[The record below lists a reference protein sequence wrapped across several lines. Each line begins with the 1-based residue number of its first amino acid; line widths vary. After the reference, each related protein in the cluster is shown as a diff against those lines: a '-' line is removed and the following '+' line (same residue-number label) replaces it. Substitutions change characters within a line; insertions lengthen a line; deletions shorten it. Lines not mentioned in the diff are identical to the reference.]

1 MLKDKR
7 CVHLDFHTYEGIEGV
22 GKDFDKEAFRAAL
35 KEAELDSV
43 TLFAKCHHGNFYYF
57 SDKFPTHPHLEK
69 PLLDLQLEACR
80 EAGASAKLYIS
91 AGHDEQVA
99 IEHPEWLVLPESGV
113 PQSRFNDYFH
123 YLCFNSPYMD
133 ILVAQAEEV
142 TRRYMPDGLFFD
154 IITECAC
161 VCNACR
167 RDMKKKGLDYQNH
180 EDVMQEAREVLAEWT
195 NRVRRAVRAIKPDIL
210 VFFNGGDFPVGRHDR
225 MDINDQLEAESL
237 PTGGYNYDHFP
248 MSMAYIRRE
257 GKNCIGMTGKFHGKW
272 GEFGGFKYKDALLY
286 EGAQCLAFDAGL
298 SVGDQLDPS
307 GRLDAYTY
315 ENIGNA
321 MRYIKAREPWRGGE
335 PLVDLAV
342 LSDIRSLHTPE
353 GQALGKKEL
362 NKGRTGISRM
372 LFEAKYLFDIIGY
385 EEISCKYPL
394 IILADEKAEL
404 DEREYTALS
413 SYVAAGGKI
422 LASGKAPLYQGK
434 MAFDLGCEYI
444 GKDAYRPSYLRAD
457 YKLAA
462 ADGMALVLYEDF
474 HAVRPTGEV
483 LADQIHP
490 YFQRGGTRFCSHNN
504 TPANFEDTA
513 PAVTAGKDGIY
524 IAADLLSEYAAS
536 GSLSAKQIVLPLL
549 ARLLPHKTVEKT
561 NLPSSGK
568 AVVYEKDGSYL
579 CHLLY
584 ANIMKRGDGI
594 EVIEDLATI
603 ADIDVTLRLPRAVTR
618 AVAHPEEREL
628 PLVQNA
634 DGTVSF
640 RLDRLYCSAI
650 IELS

>member
-1 MLKDKR
+1 MKDKR
-7 CVHLDFHTYEGIEGV
+7 CVHLDFHTYEGIEDV
-22 GKDFDKEAFRAAL
+22 GKDFDKEAFAAAL
-35 KEAELDSV
+35 KEAAIDSI

-57 SDKFPTHPHLEK
+57 SDKFPTHPHLAK

-80 EAGASAKLYIS
+80 EAGVSAKIYIS

-113 PQSRFNDYFH
+113 PQSCFNDYFH

-298 SVGDQLDPS
+298 SVGDQLDPT
-307 GRLDAYTY
+307 GRVDSYTY

-321 MRYIKAREPWRGGE
+321 MRYIKARERWQGGT

-342 LSDIRSLHTPE
+342 LSDMHSLHTPE
-353 GQALGKKEL
+353 GQVLGKKEL
-362 NKGRTGISRM
+362 SKGKTGVSRM

-385 EEISCKYPL
+385 EEIDSKYRL

-404 DEREYTALS
+404 DEREYNALCA
-413 SYVAAGGKI
+413 YVKAGGKI
-422 LASGKAPLYQGK
+422 LASGRAPLYRGK

-444 GKDAYRPSYLRAD
+444 GKDAYRPSYLRAR
-457 YKLAA
+457 YPLAA

-474 HAVRPTGEV
+474 HAVRSTGEV
-483 LADQIHP
+483 LADQVHP

-504 TPANFEDTA
+504 TPANYADTV
-513 PAVTAGKDGIY
+513 PAVTEGKHGIY
-524 IAADLLSEYAAS
+524 IAADILSDYAAV
-536 GSLSAKQIVLPLL
+536 GSLSSKQIVLPLL
-549 ARLLPHKTVEKT
+549 ARLLPHKTVAST

-568 AVVYEKDGSYL
+568 AVVYERDGRFL

-594 EVIEDLATI
+594 EVIEDLTAI
-603 ADIDVTLRLPRAVTR
+603 ADIDVTLRLPKDVSHALT
-618 AVAHPEEREL
+618 HPEEREV
-628 PLVQNA
+628 PLTKNA

-640 RLDRLYCSAI
+640 RLERLYCSAI